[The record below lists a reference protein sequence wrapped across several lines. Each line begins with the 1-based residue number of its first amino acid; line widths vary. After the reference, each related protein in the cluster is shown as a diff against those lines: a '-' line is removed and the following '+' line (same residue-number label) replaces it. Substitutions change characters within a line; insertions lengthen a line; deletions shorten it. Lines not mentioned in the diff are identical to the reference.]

1 MKTIVTLIAVLA
13 LKSTAFAQTV
23 SQESPKL
30 ENGTY
35 YVLSPDLA
43 ARLNIDYNALIQA
56 LHPREDQSIV
66 VKKEAEQDN
75 VDISIF
81 DSHQFAQ
88 ARMDFVRQ

>member
-1 MKTIVTLIAVLA
+1 MKKIVTLIAVLA
-13 LKSTAFAQTV
+13 LKNTAFAQTV
-23 SQESPKL
+23 NQEAPKL

-35 YVLSPDLA
+35 YALSPELA

-56 LHPREDQSIV
+56 LRLREDQGIV
-66 VKKEAEQDN
+66 VKKDVGQEN

>member
-1 MKTIVTLIAVLA
+1 MKKIVIFIAALA

-23 SQESPKL
+23 SQETTYL
-30 ENGTY
+30 EDGAY
-35 YVLSPDLA
+35 YALSPELA
-43 ARLNIDYNALIQA
+43 ARLNIDYNSLIQA
-56 LHPREDQSIV
+56 LRLRENQGIV
-66 VKKEAEQDN
+66 VKKEVGQEN